1 MKKIIIIVFSIFVWA
16 NSYAQQRPIHSLY
29 MFDPLLINPAY
40 TGAQVQLSGTAIY
53 RNQWVN
59 FPGAPKTFT
68 ASAHSGFKKLGVGVG
83 FLASND
89 KIGIHNENSLYL
101 LYSYKLQLSRFDQS
115 TTLSFGL
122 QGGFNSLKS
131 DFTKLNPKDL
141 TDPFASVVERNMSW
155 NFGAGLYLRHKKF
168 YAGLSIPYM
177 LNNKVV
183 DLEDLSSIAKQA
195 RYYYVTLGYTHKV
208 SKNFKIVPST
218 LIRIQETAPLSFDAN
233 LIVVLHETVGLGGS
247 YRLGDSMV
255 GMFELQ
261 LNENFHVGYAYDF
274 TTSIIRLYSNG
285 THEIM
290 INYRI
295 KIPKFHKGV
304 ECPSYW

>member
-1 MKKIIIIVFSIFVWA
+1 
-16 NSYAQQRPIHSLY
+16 

-274 TTSIIRLYSNG
+274 TTSDIRLYSNG